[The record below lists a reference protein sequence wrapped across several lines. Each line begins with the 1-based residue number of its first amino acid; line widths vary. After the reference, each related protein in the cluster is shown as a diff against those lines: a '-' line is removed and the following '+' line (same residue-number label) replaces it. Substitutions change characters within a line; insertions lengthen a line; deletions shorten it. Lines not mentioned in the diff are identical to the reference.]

1 MLLVIT
7 DKFSQAKLNSFIFA
21 PRAINMQCMSSRGS
35 SRILQLGSVNLL
47 ISLGNN
53 VQLSCNNQYV

>member
-1 MLLVIT
+1 MPLVIT

-21 PRAINMQCMSSRGS
+21 PRAINMQYLWDSSRF
-35 SRILQLGSVNLL
+35 LQLKSVNLL

-53 VQLSCNNQYV
+53 VQL